1 MQQCPGASSGPGPKV
16 QSPQRCCVWTRRKHA
31 GASPEAPPPPV
42 TDMDGRT
49 EVVRT
54 AARLAVT
61 LKRGLA
67 CRLSPGASWLVLALK
82 GTLAQAGGKQT
93 KRGSQ
98 TLRLPAALTSPN
110 RVRLEPGTHIPF
122 TWGRQVPTTGV
133 PGSRDRHPE
142 ARLGPGSTTYRA
154 VSPPALGKGL

>member
-1 MQQCPGASSGPGPKV
+1 
-16 QSPQRCCVWTRRKHA
+16 
-31 GASPEAPPPPV
+31 
-42 TDMDGRT
+42 MDGRT

-93 KRGSQ
+93 KRGPQ

-122 TWGRQVPTTGV
+122 TRGR
-133 PGSRDRHPE
+133 
-142 ARLGPGSTTYRA
+142 
-154 VSPPALGKGL
+154 